1 MGTDREGPSRQR
13 DHVQSSGGAQPVG
26 EQGAGWPE
34 RGNWICLSAGSIYE
48 ISGNECCL
56 STGDLIKVTQVRLQK
71 VVCENPGTGQTM
83 EITPSFCGKAGSSV
97 STPPPQRTG
106 HLQPPARTPAPLV
119 WHLCSHIPHG
129 SAPRP
134 GLSSEWSDNALHLG
148 QLLPLHIHLPD
159 PICLSAGTFF
169 ALSLCP
175 PAVSV
180 FAHTFPRQTFTGT
193 CCVPGHGLGAG
204 GVGLRMSG
212 AQSSP
217 AGSFQDGS
225 ERKATVDP

>member
-97 STPPPQRTG
+97 STPPPA
-106 HLQPPARTPAPLV
+106 HWPPPAPRTHSRPSSLAPVL
-119 WHLCSHIPHG
+119 SHP
-129 SAPRP
+129 P
-134 GLSSEWSDNALHLG
+134 W
-148 QLLPLHIHLPD
+148 
-159 PICLSAGTFF
+159 
-169 ALSLCP
+169 LCP
-175 PAVSV
+175 KAWAV
-180 FAHTFPRQTFTGT
+180 
-193 CCVPGHGLGAG
+193 L
-204 GVGLRMSG
+204 
-212 AQSSP
+212 
-217 AGSFQDGS
+217 
-225 ERKATVDP
+225 